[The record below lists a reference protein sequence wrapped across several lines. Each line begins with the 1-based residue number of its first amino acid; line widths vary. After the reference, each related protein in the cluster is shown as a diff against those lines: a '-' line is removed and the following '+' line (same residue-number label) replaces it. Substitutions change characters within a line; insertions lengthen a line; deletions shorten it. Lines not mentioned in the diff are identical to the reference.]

1 MGFKHTLH
9 KNRGKACIAC
19 LIANWR
25 ELNEH
30 SLIKQIMYNKMDTGM
45 CTVLC
50 SLTWATVNKK
60 TMLGGY

>member
-30 SLIKQIMYNKMDTGM
+30 SLIKQILYNKIETGM
-45 CTVLC
+45 C
-50 SLTWATVNKK
+50 SLTWATVNEQ
-60 TMLGGY
+60 TMLGCY